1 MSLTIRR
8 LPRQEI
14 AIDPENLNIRVS
26 AYAVGPYG
34 QALPIKV
41 RISIQAP
48 RELRVLREELLE
60 KDRKEPT

>member
-1 MSLTIRR
+1 MSLTLGRR
-8 LPRQEI
+8 ANESI
-14 AIDPENLNIRVS
+14 IIDPENLNIRVS

-48 RELRVLREELLE
+48 RELRVLS
-60 KDRKEPT
+60 RKLG

>member
-1 MSLTIRR
+1 MPLVLGR

-14 AIDPENLNIRVS
+14 TIDPENLNIRVS

-48 RELRVLREELLE
+48 RELRVLREELLTRPGGE
-60 KDRKEPT
+60 S